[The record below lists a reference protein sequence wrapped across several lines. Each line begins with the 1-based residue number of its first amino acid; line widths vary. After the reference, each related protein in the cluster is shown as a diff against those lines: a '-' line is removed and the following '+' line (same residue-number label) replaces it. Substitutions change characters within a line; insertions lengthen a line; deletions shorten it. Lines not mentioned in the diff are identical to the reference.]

1 MRILSFS
8 ATALLPDIISG
19 QNVVN
24 VQPSS
29 EEFGHL
35 SFGVAL
41 MHFVGIFHAVPTV
54 CMV

>member
-8 ATALLPDIISG
+8 ATVLLSDIISG
-19 QNVVN
+19 QNGVN

-35 SFGVAL
+35 SLEVAL
-41 MHFVGIFHAVPTV
+41 MNFVGIFDAIHTV
-54 CMV
+54 CVV